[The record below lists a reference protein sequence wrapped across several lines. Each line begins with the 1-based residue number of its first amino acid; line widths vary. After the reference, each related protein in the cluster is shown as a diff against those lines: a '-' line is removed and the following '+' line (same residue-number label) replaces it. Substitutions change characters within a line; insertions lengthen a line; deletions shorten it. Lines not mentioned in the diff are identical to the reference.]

1 MALHDELLA
10 LAKELVDRNPGAAL
24 GGDLRRAVSTAYY
37 ALFHLLVHE
46 ATIRLVAIEALRPR
60 VARSFDHNV
69 MKKVCQDNV
78 RLVPNIVGELIL
90 DGQAISAGIQNIAT
104 EFVALLQARHQA
116 DYDTA
121 TIITQAQ
128 AQTDVTR
135 AEIAFLEWEAV
146 HSDQAAD
153 AFLTELLCRG
163 VPKR

>member
-46 ATIRLVAIEALRPR
+46 ATIRLVDIEALRPR